1 MADKTASDM
10 LKEFF
15 ARNGGGDEKD
25 WKRLPKKKNEDGQWV
40 RIFENRK
47 TGAMVETVETGPG
60 QFKARRLTP
69 DANASFSGDD
79 GALAATPT
87 IENDPAKNE
96 AADEIIEKMLSFDDE
111 EGGISKSQ
119 LNKAGAALANR
130 FVFAVGSGGGLDG
143 FWVEFSPKGGDYD
156 QHLEHVIG
164 HLLPKNN
171 GGELTELT
179 FDFSAYTDPAK
190 LVSDLQKRGFVWD
203 EAYQA
208 TMDGTMGT
216 TYLDTVKKA
225 FAAPAAPAAAPKP
238 PTA

>member
-25 WKRLPKKKNEDGQWV
+25 WKRLSKKKNDDGQWV
-40 RIFENRK
+40 RTFENRQ
-47 TGAMVETVETGPG
+47 TGVMVETVELGNG
-60 QFKARRLTP
+60 QFKARRLTAE
-69 DANASFSGDD
+69 ANASFSGDD
-79 GALAATPT
+79 GALAATPA
-87 IENDPAKNE
+87 IENNPAKNE
-96 AADEIIEKMLSFDDE
+96 AADEAIAQLLDE
-111 EGGISKSQ
+111 GEVSKSLLKQ
-119 LNKAGAALANR
+119 AGAALANR

-143 FWVEFSPKGGDYD
+143 FWVEFSPKDGDYD
-156 QHLEHVIG
+156 QHLEDVIG
-164 HLLPKNN
+164 HLLPGNN

-179 FDFSAYTDPAK
+179 FDFSEYKDAAK

-208 TMDGTMGT
+208 TIDGNMGT
-216 TYLDTVKKA
+216 NYLGDVKKA

-238 PTA
+238 PVP